1 MTVLEHIVSSLQ
13 GASAYNKHDSAPPS
27 VILWTDGQRLWESV
41 ASRIGECLERFYILN
56 PDEVGPNSGPSTWIR
71 YQLTADAVAGKQGI
85 PVIYLPGISRQSFRS
100 TIGFP
105 EEARHLY
112 ALQFLGQF
120 WTQLNAKDWTPA
132 ALLSSADGGLGLDL
146 AKDNGTVQALATQ
159 LASVL
164 ESPVSSFQ
172 GKRLEAADFN
182 TLSVTDPAGMLLRW
196 MCDPE
201 KVKADWPAERMS
213 AFQEICKQEFHFNPT
228 AEGKIGAAEKLV
240 AGGGPWEGVWERFEE
255 APATYR
261 GVRDALALV
270 KPTDLFGSSSPRLPQ
285 TNQEAENRL
294 RKDLLA
300 LADQPQPE
308 ALNRLIK
315 LAHEHRQRA
324 ASVWSQLGEAPL
336 AQAAARLGRMA
347 QGIQQGL
354 AGTDW
359 EGIAKAYLTAG
370 WQVDAEAR
378 RSFAAVRN
386 KADMEALT
394 AALHAAYLPWMD
406 QLAMRVAPWAPDY
419 PNASLTTARQLS
431 AEPGTVHLFVDGLRA
446 DVALE
451 LSALLEAAGETPK
464 TEIAWSPL
472 PSVTA
477 TAKPGWQPLGAILSG
492 EKLSEKFEPQIAEDG
507 KALTTD
513 GFRTRISKLGFVW
526 FPGSETGEP
535 TGSGWTETA
544 DFDSRGHEEGAK
556 LAWRIQEELQVVRQ
570 RISELL
576 QAGWK
581 KVVVITDHG
590 WLWLPGGLLKTE
602 LPTHLTAS
610 KWGRCAV
617 PQPGAQ
623 HALPTAPWFWANQHH
638 VVLAPGVTAFRN
650 GVEYAHG
657 GLTLQ
662 ETLTLTLTIGQ
673 SHQAGVPEVA
683 ITSTRWV
690 GLRLNVELHG
700 ASSECSIDI
709 RSKAADSTT
718 SLLELKAPKPL
729 NVTSGKASLFI
740 TNDDDTGKAA
750 TLVILYR
757 DEVVAKCP
765 VTIGEN

>member
-1 MTVLEHIVSSLQ
+1 MTVLEHIVTSLE
-13 GASAYNKHDSAPPS
+13 AAAAYNKHDSSPPS
-27 VILWTDGQRLWESV
+27 VILWTDGQRLWEPV
-41 ASRIGECLERFYILN
+41 ASRIGECLGRFYILN
-56 PDEVGPNSGPSTWIR
+56 PDEVGPNIGPSTWIR
-71 YQLTADAVAGKQGI
+71 YRLTADADKQGI
-85 PVIYLPGISRQSFRS
+85 PVIYLPGISRQAFRS
-100 TIGFP
+100 PIGFP

-146 AKDNGTVQALATQ
+146 AKDNGTTLALSTQ

-201 KVKADWPAERMS
+201 KVKAEWPAERMS
-213 AFQEICKQEFHFNPT
+213 AFQEICKHEFHFNPT

-240 AGGGPWEGVWERFEE
+240 AGEGAWETVWDRFEE

-261 GVRDALALV
+261 AVREALALF
-270 KPTDLFGSSSPRLPQ
+270 KPTDLFGTSSPRLPQ
-285 TNQEAENRL
+285 TNQDAEGRL

-300 LADQPQPE
+300 LADKPQPE
-308 ALNRLIK
+308 VLKRLSQLAL
-315 LAHEHRQRA
+315 EHSQRA

-336 AQAAARLGRMA
+336 AQATARLGRMA
-347 QGIQQGL
+347 QAIQQGVP
-354 AGTDW
+354 GTDW
-359 EGIAKAYLTAG
+359 EGIAKAYLETG
-370 WQVDAEAR
+370 WRVDAEAR
-378 RSFAAVRN
+378 KSFAAVRN
-386 KADMEALT
+386 KPDMEALS
-394 AALHAAYLPWMD
+394 AVLHAAYLPWMD
-406 QLAMRVAPWAPDY
+406 QLAQRVSAWANHY
-419 PNASLTTARQLS
+419 PNPSTSTARELS
-431 AEPGTVHLFVDGLRA
+431 ADSGTVHLFVDGLRA

-451 LSALLEAAGETPK
+451 LSSLLEAAGEKPSTA
-464 TEIAWSPL
+464 IAWSPL

-477 TAKPGWQPLGAILSG
+477 TAKPGWQPLSTLLSG
-492 EKLSEKFEPQIAEDG
+492 EKLSEKFDPQMAEDG

-513 GFRTRISKLGFVW
+513 GFRTWITKLGLVW
-526 FPGSETGEP
+526 FPGSETGDP

-544 DFDSRGHEEGAK
+544 DFDARGHDEGAK
-556 LAWRIQEELQVVRQ
+556 LAWRIQEELQVVRH

-590 WLWLPGGLLKTE
+590 WLWLPGGLPKTD

-617 PQPGAQ
+617 PQPGAK
-623 HALPTAPWFWANQHH
+623 HSLPTVPWFWANQHH
-638 VVLAPGVTAFRN
+638 IVLAPGITAFRN

-662 ETLTLTLTIGQ
+662 EVLTLTLTIEK
-673 SHQAGVPEVA
+673 SHQAGLPEVA
-683 ITSTRWV
+683 ITSARWV
-690 GLRLNVELHG
+690 GLRLHVELQG
-700 ASSECSIDI
+700 ATPACSIDI
-709 RSKAADSTT
+709 RSKAADAST
-718 SLLELKAPKPL
+718 SLLEPKAAKPIEG
-729 NVTSGKASLFI
+729 TGGKASLVI
-740 TNDDDTGKAA
+740 SDDERAGQAA
-750 TLVILYR
+750 TLVVLYS

>member
-13 GASAYNKHDSAPPS
+13 AAAAYNKHDSAPPS
-27 VILWTDGQRLWESV
+27 VILWTDGQRLWEPV

-71 YQLTADAVAGKQGI
+71 YQLTADAEDGKQGI

-100 TIGFP
+100 PIGFP
-105 EEARHLY
+105 EEAKHLY

-132 ALLSSADGGLGLDL
+132 ALLSSADGGLRLDL

-182 TLSVTDPAGMLLRW
+182 TLAVTDPAGMLLRW

-201 KVKADWPAERMS
+201 KVKTEWPAERMI
-213 AFQEICKQEFHFNPT
+213 AFQEVCKQQFKFNPL

-240 AGGGPWEGVWERFEE
+240 AGGGGWEVVWARFEE
-255 APATYR
+255 NPTTYR
-261 GVRDALALV
+261 GVRDALSLV
-270 KPTDLFGSSSPRLPQ
+270 KGTDLFGTMSPRLPN
-285 TNQEAENRL
+285 TNDQAEKQL
-294 RKDLLA
+294 RQDLLA
-300 LADQPQPE
+300 LADNPHSE
-308 ALNRLIK
+308 VLNTLIQ
-315 LAHEHRQRA
+315 LAHKHRERA
-324 ASVWSQLGEAPL
+324 ASVWSDLGEAPL
-336 AQAAARLGRMA
+336 AQAVARLGRMA
-347 QGIQQGL
+347 QTIQRGL
-354 AGTDW
+354 PGTDW
-359 EGIAKAYLTAG
+359 DGIAKAYSSEG

-386 KADMEALT
+386 KADMDALT
-394 AALHAAYLPWMD
+394 TALHAAYLPWLN
-406 QLAMRVAPWAPDY
+406 QLALRVEPWARNY
-419 PNASLTTARQLS
+419 PNASTATARHLTTA
-431 AEPGTVHLFVDGLRA
+431 PGTVHLFVDGLRA

-451 LSALLEAAGETPK
+451 LSAQLEAAGETP
-464 TEIAWSPL
+464 TMEIAWSPL

-477 TAKPGWQPLGAILSG
+477 TAKPGWHPLCTLLNG
-492 EKLSEKFEPQIAEDG
+492 EKLSERFEPQLAEEG
-507 KALTTD
+507 KPLTTD
-513 GFRTRISKLGFVW
+513 GFRNRISKLGLKW
-526 FPGSETGEP
+526 FPGTETGDP
-535 TGSGWTETA
+535 SGCGWTETA
-544 DFDSRGHEEGAK
+544 DFDARGHAEGAK
-556 LAWRIQEELQVVRQ
+556 LAWRISEELQVVRH

-581 KVVVITDHG
+581 TVVVITDHG
-590 WLWLPGGLLKTE
+590 WLWLPGSLPKTE

-623 HALPTAPWFWANQHH
+623 HHLPSVPWFWANQHH
-638 VVLAPGVTAFRN
+638 VVLAPAVTAFRN

-657 GLTLQ
+657 GMTLQ
-662 ETLTLTLTIGQ
+662 ETLTLTITVGK
-673 SHQAGVPEVA
+673 SHQSGMPEVA
-683 ITSTRWV
+683 ICATRWR
-690 GLRLNVELHG
+690 GLRIQVELEG
-700 ASSECSIDI
+700 ATSDCAIDI
-709 RSKAADSTT
+709 RFKAADAAT
-718 SLLELKAPKPL
+718 SLQDTRSPKPL
-729 NVTSGKASLFI
+729 DGLSGKASI
-740 TNDDDTGKAA
+740 VISNDEHTGAAA
-750 TLVILYR
+750 TLVILYQ